1 MSKVSAAQSM
11 RKRND
16 RLHKILFS
24 GSSALRGVVKMIKII
39 KTQNISSFYAI
50 SGGGGN
56 HRVNY

>member
-1 MSKVSAAQSM
+1 MH
-11 RKRND
+11 KRTY

-24 GSSALRGVVKMIKII
+24 GSSALRGVVKMIKIT

-50 SGGGGN
+50 SDGGGN

>member
-1 MSKVSAAQSM
+1 M

-50 SGGGGN
+50 SGAGGN